1 VDFSLTDEQLEEYGT
16 VPNVPVVIWGWGSIP
31 DQYGRRA
38 FDPEQE
44 DDELD

>member
-1 VDFSLTDEQLEEYGT
+1 
-16 VPNVPVVIWGWGSIP
+16 VPNVPVAIWGWGLIP

-38 FDPEQE
+38 FDPDEE